1 MIYRKV
7 YPFVLI
13 KFDRRVSGRKME
25 FKEKK
30 KSTVASFYT
39 SHLWMLDLTGKVY
52 TNDSGKWAQLAQTRE
67 HY

>member
-1 MIYRKV
+1 MTEEIQV
-7 YPFVLI
+7 
-13 KFDRRVSGRKME
+13 GRWSSK
-25 FKEKK
+25 KK